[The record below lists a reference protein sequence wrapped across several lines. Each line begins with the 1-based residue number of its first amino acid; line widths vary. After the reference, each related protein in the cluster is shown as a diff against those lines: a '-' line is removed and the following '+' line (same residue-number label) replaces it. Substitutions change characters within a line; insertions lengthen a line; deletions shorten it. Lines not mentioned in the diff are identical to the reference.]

1 MTSTSELAVP
11 RSVLRATRIS
21 VRLGGRPV
29 LTDVD
34 LDLHVGEWLG
44 VIGPNGGGK
53 STLLRALSGRVPC
66 AGKLALGDGRALR
79 PTMVS
84 LMPQSPVLPVGM
96 TVVEYVLVGRTAH
109 LGWLRQESRRDREIA
124 VGVLRRLGLAQ
135 FADRR
140 VRSLSG
146 GEAQRV
152 VVARALAQQAPILLL
167 DEPTSALDVGHEIE
181 VLELVDDLRRSDG
194 LTIVAA
200 MHDLTV
206 AARFADRLALVQCG
220 GIVAL
225 GTPRDVLDAEL
236 ISRVYRTPLQVHEIH
251 DDLVVMPAPRP
262 LTSSTA
268 TLTTDPLTRRATA
281 ALTPGRTDDH

>member
-1 MTSTSELAVP
+1 MRSSTNQALT
-11 RSVLRATRIS
+11 RSALRASGLS
-21 VRLGGRPV
+21 VRLGGSPV
-29 LTDVD
+29 LTDID

-53 STLLRALSGRVPC
+53 STLLRALSGLVPC

-109 LGWLRQESRRDREIA
+109 LGWLRQESRHDREVA
-124 VGVLRRLGLAQ
+124 VGVLRRLGLSG
-135 FADRR
+135 FGDRT

-167 DEPTSALDVGHEIE
+167 DEPTSALDMGHEIE

-206 AARFADRLALVQCG
+206 AARFADRLALVQSG
-220 GIVAL
+220 RLAAL
-225 GTPRDVLDAEL
+225 GTPHEVLDAHL
-236 ISRVYRTPLQVHEIH
+236 ISRVYRTPLHVHEID
-251 DDLVVMPAPRP
+251 DDLVVIPAPNP
-262 LTSSTA
+262 AGASCTA
-268 TLTTDPLTRRATA
+268 LTTSPVARRVTA
-281 ALTPGRTDDH
+281 ATTAWENR